1 MWTSMEWFYRFL
13 MEPRRMSKEEVKA
26 VLRSFGM
33 GKFAGAVMFV
43 LHEAIENEECRN
55 NVRRPK
61 GKQMSVPT
69 LDDM

>member
-1 MWTSMEWFYRFL
+1 
-13 MEPRRMSKEEVKA
+13 MSKEEVKA

-33 GKFAGAVMFV
+33 GKFAAAVMFV

-61 GKQMSVPT
+61 GKPIKNVVRQIGVVNANYHE
-69 LDDM
+69 LNVN